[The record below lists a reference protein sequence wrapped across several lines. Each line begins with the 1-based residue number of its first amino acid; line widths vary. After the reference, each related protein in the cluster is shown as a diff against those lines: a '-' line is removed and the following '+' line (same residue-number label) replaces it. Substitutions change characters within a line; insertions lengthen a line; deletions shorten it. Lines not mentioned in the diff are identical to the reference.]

1 MTVRI
6 ASVTI
11 DCADVRRLTD
21 FWSAAL
27 GFVPRGEIRDQ
38 GGLEGGVI
46 EDPSDR
52 DVELVFFQVPGG
64 NSGNSRIRLIV
75 GADDMVAEVQR
86 LIGLGATKVEGGASS
101 LPGTV
106 MRDPEGN
113 EFSVFQTE
121 EGNSVKSWRT

>member
-46 EDPSDR
+46 EDPNDR
-52 DVELVFFQVPGG
+52 DVELVFFRFLG
-64 NSGNSRIRLIV
+64 
-75 GADDMVAEVQR
+75 EQR
-86 LIGLGATKVEGGASS
+86 E
-101 LPGTV
+101 
-106 MRDPEGN
+106 
-113 EFSVFQTE
+113 
-121 EGNSVKSWRT
+121 